1 MTLTGCVFAG
11 IISTGSFKWSIF
23 FKREDVSGCRI
34 RMQQTGKRVVLGR
47 NKGYLSVAGPQY
59 RFIIFL
65 LIVLGIFTLLLKVFQ
80 KLAEFV
86 DFPVFL
92 PIALVTL
99 LVFIGI
105 IGAAYSHTIVGPLL
119 RIRRTL
125 QQLAEGEMSMNLRL
139 RETDD
144 PMLKEI
150 AREISALCE
159 HSRNSSAV
167 LRESL
172 RDLFKDVVVLQ
183 EMIRLDA
190 PKSDIEKHLNELH
203 KRQDEMEKMIKSL
216 CKV

>member
-1 MTLTGCVFAG
+1 
-11 IISTGSFKWSIF
+11 
-23 FKREDVSGCRI
+23 
-34 RMQQTGKRVVLGR
+34 MQQTGKRVVLGR

-65 LIVLGIFTLLLKVFQ
+65 LIVLGVFTLLLKVFQ

-150 AREISALCE
+150 VQEISLLCE
-159 HSRNSSAV
+159 HSRNSNAV

-172 RDLFKDVVVLQ
+172 KDFFRDVAMLQ
-183 EMIRLDA
+183 EMIHHDA
-190 PKSDIEKHLNELH
+190 PKSDIEKQLNELRR
-203 KRQDEMEKMIKSL
+203 RQDDMEKLVKSL